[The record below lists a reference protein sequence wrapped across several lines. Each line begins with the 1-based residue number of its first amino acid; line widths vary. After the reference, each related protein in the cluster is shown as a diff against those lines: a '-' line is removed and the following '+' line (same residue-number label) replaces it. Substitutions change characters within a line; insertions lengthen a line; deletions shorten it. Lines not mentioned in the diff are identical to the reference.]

1 MTGTGKIR
9 VKKRE
14 SLQNISKQDALRAV
28 MKEGEKSIGLAQIYT
43 ELVQI
48 KECLHWNEMSLI
60 RRGISMSSELETA
73 ERLLS
78 SLQDKILR
86 VMLV

>member
-48 KECLHWNEMSLI
+48 KECLHRNEMSLI